1 MNEEIEPQKIRSQ
14 EDTVLVKAFQSGGKA
29 SFDKLV
35 LRYQDQVFRICYRFL
50 GDYEEANDCAQETFI
65 KVYNSLN
72 AFRFE
77 SSVSTWLYRIAV
89 NTCKNKLTSLK
100 YRRNRMMVRFDTLQ
114 ESDGGS
120 RVLEIGN
127 DSLSPEGEFEKKEK
141 QMLIQKAINSL
152 PKDQKMLI
160 VLRDIEGLS
169 YEDLTKITGYNPGTL
184 KSKLSRARNKLR
196 GKLKGLI

>member
-1 MNEEIEPQKIRSQ
+1 MNEEIEPQKLRSQ
-14 EDTVLVKAFQSGGKA
+14 EDTVLVKAFQSGGEA

-35 LRYQDQVFRICYRFL
+35 LRYQDQVFRICYRFI
-50 GDYEEANDCAQETFI
+50 GDYEEAKDCAQEIFI

-89 NTCKNKLTSLK
+89 NACKNKLRSLK
-100 YRRNRMMVRFDTLQ
+100 YRRNRMMVRFDSLQ

-120 RVLEIGN
+120 RVFEIEN
-127 DSLSPEGEFEKKEK
+127 DSLSPEGELEKKER
-141 QMLIQKAINSL
+141 QMLIHKAINSL
-152 PKDQKMLI
+152 PKDQKMLV
-160 VLRDIEGLS
+160 VLRDIEGFS
-169 YEDLTKITGYNPGTL
+169 YEDLTKITGYNPGTI

>member
-1 MNEEIEPQKIRSQ
+1 MNEEIEPQKLRSQ
-14 EDTVLVKAFQSGGKA
+14 EDTVLVKAFQSGGEA

-35 LRYQDQVFRICYRFL
+35 LRYQDQVFRICYRFI
-50 GDYEEANDCAQETFI
+50 GDYEEAKDCAQEIFT

-89 NTCKNKLTSLK
+89 NACKNKLRSLK
-100 YRRNRMMVRFDTLQ
+100 YRRNRMMVRFDSLQ

-120 RVLEIGN
+120 RVFEIEN
-127 DSLSPEGEFEKKEK
+127 DSLSPEGELEKKER
-141 QMLIQKAINSL
+141 QMLIHKAINSL
-152 PKDQKMLI
+152 PKDQKMLV
-160 VLRDIEGLS
+160 VLRDIEGFS
-169 YEDLTKITGYNPGTL
+169 YEDLTKITGYNPGTI